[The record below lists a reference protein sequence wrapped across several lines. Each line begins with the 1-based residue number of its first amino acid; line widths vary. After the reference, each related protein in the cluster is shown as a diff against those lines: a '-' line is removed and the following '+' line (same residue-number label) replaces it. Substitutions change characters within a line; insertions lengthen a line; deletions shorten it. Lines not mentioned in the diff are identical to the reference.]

1 MVNKLFEQ
9 YWGIVYCEIKQ
20 LFYSIEVKFI
30 KTLTANLDLP

>member
-20 LFYSIEVKFI
+20 FYTIEVRFM
-30 KTLTANLDLP
+30 KTVTANLGLP